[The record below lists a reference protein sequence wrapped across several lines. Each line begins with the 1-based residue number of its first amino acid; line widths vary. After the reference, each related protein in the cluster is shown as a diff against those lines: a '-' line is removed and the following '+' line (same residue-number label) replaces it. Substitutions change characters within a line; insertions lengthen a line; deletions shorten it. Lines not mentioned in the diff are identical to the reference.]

1 MSSTDPVPSGGTKW
15 LACLSRL
22 LPGFML
28 ATVIALSAS
37 FVSGRY
43 GGPKF
48 LYALL
53 IGIAFHFLS
62 DDERCRAGIEF
73 SARQLVRFGVALLG
87 ARIVLAD
94 VSALGFWGILGL
106 AGAVVST
113 IGFGRLMAGLLGV
126 SPIFGLL
133 SGGATGICG
142 ISAAMAISSTMP
154 QNADNER
161 YTLTTAIGVAGL
173 STVAMVLYPLWVDLV
188 GMSVPEAGLFLG
200 GAIHDVAQ
208 VVGAGS
214 IISPEVARSASLA
227 KMFRVAMLVPVV
239 LVTALVFRKEVVA
252 SVAAGGKVARRPTI
266 LPFFLVMFIVLVI
279 VNSLGW
285 VPGAVQQLAS
295 DLSAWSLV
303 ISISALG
310 VKTSFEKIAQLGWRP
325 IVLLISETL
334 FVALF
339 MFAVVMLMR

>member
-1 MSSTDPVPSGGTKW
+1 MSSHPQPKGHSGPMKVLGD
-15 LACLSRL
+15 L

-28 ATVIALSAS
+28 SAIIALAAS
-37 FVSGRY
+37 FVSNQY

-53 IGIAFHFLS
+53 IGVAFHFLS
-62 DDERCRAGIEF
+62 DNDRCKAGIEF
-73 SARQLVRFGVALLG
+73 SAKKLVRFGVALLG
-87 ARIVLAD
+87 AKIVLAD
-94 VSALGFWGILGL
+94 VSALGFWGIMGL
-106 AGAVVST
+106 AGAVVFT
-113 IGFGRLMAGLLGV
+113 ICFGLLMARVLKISPMFGV
-126 SPIFGLL
+126 L

-161 YTLTTAIGVAGL
+161 YTLMTAIGVATL
-173 STVAMVLYPLWVDLV
+173 STVAMILYPLWVTWL

-208 VVGAGS
+208 VVGAGN
-214 IISPEVARSASLA
+214 IISPEVAKSASLA

-239 LVTALVFRKEVVA
+239 LVMAMLFRQAVMESA
-252 SVAAGGKVARRPTI
+252 AAGGKVAKRPTI

-285 VPGAVQQLAS
+285 VPAVAQKLAS
-295 DLSAWSLV
+295 DLSAWALV

-310 VKTSFEKIAQLGWRP
+310 VKTSFGKIAELGWRP
-325 IVLLISETL
+325 IVLLVSETL
-334 FVALF
+334 FVAVF
-339 MFAVVMLMR
+339 MTLVVLAMRA